1 MFEVVDRAAAGRI
14 GRLKTAHG
22 TVTTPTLLPVIHP
35 KVQLIPA
42 RELRSKFG
50 AEMVITNSYIL
61 RKHDE
66 LRERALAE
74 GLHAVLEWDGPTM
87 TDSGT
92 FQSYMYGDRGIDADE
107 IVAFERAIGTDV
119 GTILD
124 MFIEPDFSREK
135 AEAHVD
141 ETLRRAARASEK
153 RGDMLLACTVQGGV
167 FPELRERCA
176 RAVAPLGQVFP
187 IGGVVPLMEQQR
199 YAELSEVILASKRGL
214 PAGNPVHLFGAGH
227 PQVFA
232 LAAALGCDLFDSSSY
247 IKYARDSR
255 MMFLEGTKSLGDLEE
270 LPCVCPVCAS
280 HSVRELRGMPDDERE
295 RALAE
300 HNLHVSFA
308 ELRRVREAIR
318 DGSLWDLVE
327 QRSVMHPSF
336 RDALRVLEDPRHVEW
351 LERREPTSARR
362 AFFHLTDHSPYRP
375 LLARLHHRLETRYRA
390 PANANGLLLLPEAQ
404 RPFSDHY
411 RDLVTRLRETNPGVV
426 VAVRSALGT
435 VPLDL
440 DEVYPFSQS
449 VVPRDARLLDHPVIS
464 GHHERFVAALGLPVV
479 ERRPDETVAELVAR
493 LPPSTGEAPHPD
505 LARIRAVCD
514 LQFGP
519 GAAKLLLSAAVGE
532 ASGAASG
539 AGGHRGA
546 GKVRIVKSPAT
557 GKIRRVYAD
566 GQHVLSMRAS
576 DGLFTLK
583 IDGAKRLLALP
594 KPRLRAVVHD
604 DSATFNRGGKNVFA
618 RFTTSMDP
626 DLRPGDE
633 CLVVTANDDLVACG
647 RVNLVSDEWPTFASG
662 MSVRVREGIAAPVL
676 EAEANQ

>member
-22 TVTTPTLLPVIHP
+22 TVTTPTLLPVVHP

-42 RELRSKFG
+42 RELRRKFG

-74 GLHAVLEWDGPTM
+74 GLHAVLDWDGPTM

-107 IVAFERAIGTDV
+107 IVAFERAIRTDV

-141 ETLRRAARASEK
+141 ETLRRAERASK
-153 RGDMLLACTVQGGV
+153 ARGEMLLATTVQGGI
-167 FPELRERCA
+167 FPDLRERCA
-176 RAVAPLGQVFP
+176 RAVSPLGQVFP

-199 YAELSEVILASKRGL
+199 YAELSQVILATKRGL

-232 LAAALGCDLFDSSSY
+232 LAVALGCDLFDSSSY
-247 IKYARDSR
+247 VKYARDGR
-255 MMFLEGTKSLGDLEE
+255 MMFLEGTKALGDLEE
-270 LPCVCPVCAS
+270 LPCACPVCS
-280 HSVRELRGMPDDERE
+280 THSVRDLRGMPDDERE

-327 QRSVMHPSF
+327 QRSLMHPSL
-336 RDALRVLEDPRHVEW
+336 RDALRALEDPRHVEW

-362 AFFHLTDHSPYRP
+362 AFFHLTDHSPHRP
-375 LLARLHHRLETRYRA
+375 LLARLHRRLESFRP
-390 PANANGLLLLPEAQ
+390 PANADALLLLPEAQ

-411 RDLVTRLRETNPGVV
+411 RDLVTRVREARPGTV

-435 VPLDL
+435 VPLEL
-440 DEVYPFSQS
+440 DQVYPFSQS
-449 VVPRDARLLDHPVIS
+449 VVPRDPALPDHAVVAA
-464 GHHERFVAALGLPVV
+464 HHGRFVAALGLPVV
-479 ERRPDETVAELVAR
+479 TRRPEEDAAALLDR
-493 LPPSTGEAPHPD
+493 LPSSSGEPPHAD
-505 LARIRAVCD
+505 LARVRAVCEF
-514 LQFGP
+514 QFGE
-519 GAAKLLLSAAVGE
+519 GAAQLLL
-532 ASGAASG
+532 
-539 AGGHRGA
+539 R

-557 GKIRRVYAD
+557 GKIRRVYTD
-566 GQHVLSMRAS
+566 GPHVLSMRAH
-576 DGLFTLK
+576 DGLFTMK
-583 IDGAKRLLALP
+583 IDGARRLLALP
-594 KPRLRAVVHD
+594 APRLRVVVHE

-618 RFTTSMDP
+618 RFTKAMDP
-626 DLRPGDE
+626 ALRPGDE
-633 CLVVTANDDLVACG
+633 CLVVTEGDELVACG
-647 RVNLVSDEWPTFASG
+647 RVTLVADEFGSFSSG
-662 MSVRVREGIAAPVL
+662 MSVRVREGVAAPVL
-676 EAEANQ
+676 EPEQEA